1 MRTWRATREM
11 IAQPRV
17 ASLSDDS
24 FDASAE
30 IAGLAPC
37 RKSDPF
43 FKRGLE
49 VPFLNFGEGSPPR
62 ILCEESL
69 FCSSSALDP
78 DLESAF
84 WRAPC
89 ERRGATDF
97 RSGESG
103 GGVGRGLDAPAS
115 TAPALT
121 VYEAS
126 ELLGGNRGCVAIIS
140 GVVEKLDN
148 NFHLESSPY
157 YSVLL
162 SYGKRIRNNPF
173 HISANKHSIFLPLSL
188 SGAKSG
194 ARIRSGGRSSIRG
207 KRRC

>member
-1 MRTWRATREM
+1 MYAYLARDAGDDSP
-11 IAQPRV
+11 AGV

-24 FDASAE
+24 FDTWAG

-97 RSGESG
+97 RSGGSG

-126 ELLGGNRGCVAIIS
+126 ELLGGTE
-140 GVVEKLDN
+140 VVLQLFQEW
-148 NFHLESSPY
+148 
-157 YSVLL
+157 
-162 SYGKRIRNNPF
+162 
-173 HISANKHSIFLPLSL
+173 
-188 SGAKSG
+188 
-194 ARIRSGGRSSIRG
+194 
-207 KRRC
+207 